1 MVCIVRALAEDENKA
16 QRAEHGLD
24 LALLDG
30 VTWPDYLWDYLR
42 LVYNPLGRLSAASA
56 SLPNT
61 SIWVGMTV
69 GLTCTYSIPADI
81 PCSATTAHD

>member
-1 MVCIVRALAEDENKA
+1 MMVCIVRALAEDENKA

-42 LVYNPLGRLSAASA
+42 LVYNPLGRLSAAPA
-56 SLPNT
+56 SLP
-61 SIWVGMTV
+61 SSGAV
-69 GLTCTYSIPADI
+69 S
-81 PCSATTAHD
+81 TTAGMMHLLRSCRLPYGL